1 LRRDSPGARI
11 RGYGELRTARIDGWL
26 AGWLSGYESYALLA
40 EDGEGYAEDARR
52 LPSPDAFMLNLKLG
66 PELSNAGR
74 LPKCKLRQYKRV
86 HSEDR

>member
-11 RGYGELRTARIDGWL
+11 REYGELRTARID
-26 AGWLSGYESYALLA
+26 GWLSGYESYALLA

-66 PELSNAGR
+66 P
-74 LPKCKLRQYKRV
+74 
-86 HSEDR
+86 